1 MVSKRMFWFVVAVK
15 SVIFAVAL
23 IVIALVGV
31 HYVDNKLPNLSDLS
45 KLAEPAVRHNVPCK
59 DTFGVLYNEEAAA
72 ANGVQAPPCVGSTT
86 TMP

>member
-1 MVSKRMFWFVVAVK
+1 LVSKRMFWSVVGAQT
-15 SVIFAVAL
+15 IMFAVAL

-45 KLAEPAVRHNVPCK
+45 KLAKPAVRHNVPCS

-72 ANGVQAPPCVGSTT
+72 ANGVRVPPCVGSTT